1 MMRTS
6 ENSYTEILSVMVCN
20 SDIIHLIVHTI
31 VGIHCLLK
39 EIIRTFISD
48 DEETYLYVELL
59 GAEWGWSICAFLG
72 IGFFSL
78 LESS

>member
-6 ENSYTEILSVMVCN
+6 ENSCAEILSVMVCN
-20 SDIIHLIVHTI
+20 SDIIHIIVNAI

-39 EIIRTFISD
+39 EIMTFISD

-78 LESS
+78 SESS